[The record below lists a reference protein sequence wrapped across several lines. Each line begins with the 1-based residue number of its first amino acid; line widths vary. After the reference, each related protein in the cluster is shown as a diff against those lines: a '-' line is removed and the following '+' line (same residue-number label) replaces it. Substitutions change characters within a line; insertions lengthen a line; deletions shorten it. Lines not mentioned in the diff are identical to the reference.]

1 MKTLTKIAALAAVTA
16 MATPAFAAPVS
27 DSNGSAR
34 VNIVRG
40 LTLTSTGDIDFGT
53 IVLPGTVSGAST
65 SIAVAAADGS
75 VTATCGAG
83 FTCSLATGDT
93 TTYEEYDL
101 TGTRG
106 VNVNITVPNT
116 ATMYVDGNA
125 ANPSL
130 NVNLS
135 TTLTGG
141 VVGATDTVY
150 TVTLP
155 TSAAPGSAAG
165 FNFNIGGSINVS
177 DSQADGAYTG
187 TFSVSADYE

>member
-27 DSNGSAR
+27 DTNGSAR

-40 LTLTSTGDIDFGT
+40 LSLVSTGDIDFGT
-53 IVLPGTVSGAST
+53 IVLPGTVSGATTTVAVDTAGGVTT
-65 SIAVAAADGS
+65 S
-75 VTATCGAG
+75 CGAG
-83 FTCSLATGDT
+83 FTCSLLTGDT
-93 TTYEEYDL
+93 STYETYDL

-106 VNVNITVPNT
+106 VNVNITVPNS

-130 NVNLS
+130 SVALVS
-135 TTLTGG
+135 DLPSG
-141 VVGATDTVY
+141 VVGATDTVH

-155 TSAAPGSAAG
+155 TAAAPGSAAA
-165 FNFNIGGSINVS
+165 FQFNIGGSISVS

>member
-1 MKTLTKIAALAAVTA
+1 MKTLSKIAALAAVTA

-27 DSNGSAR
+27 DTNGSAR

-40 LTLTSTGDIDFGT
+40 LSLVSSGDIDFGT
-53 IVLPGTVSGAST
+53 IVLPGTVTGATTTVAVDTAGDVTT
-65 SIAVAAADGS
+65 S
-75 VTATCGAG
+75 CGAG
-83 FTCSLATGDT
+83 FTCSLLTGDT
-93 TTYEEYDL
+93 STYETYDL

-130 NVNLS
+130 AVSLVS
-135 TTLTGG
+135 DLPAG
-141 VVGATDTVY
+141 VVGVTDTVH

-155 TSAAPGSAAG
+155 TSAAPGSAAA
-165 FNFNIGGSINVS
+165 FQFNIGGSISVS